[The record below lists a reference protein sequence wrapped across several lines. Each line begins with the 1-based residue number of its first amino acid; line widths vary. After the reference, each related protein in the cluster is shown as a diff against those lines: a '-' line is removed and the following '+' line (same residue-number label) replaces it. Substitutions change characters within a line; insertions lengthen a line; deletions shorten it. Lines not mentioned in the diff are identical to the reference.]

1 MKVGAGCTAA
11 AAGIGFVLA
20 GALPVQAA
28 PQGDSKVWICIYL
41 GNDLKP
47 GENASRVDSSSLSL
61 DPTQIRVG
69 NSFPTGQNTR
79 VIISLDE
86 TRPSNACPPQLTP
99 GGGGGDNGGGQTDP
113 GTGGGDNGGGQ
124 TDPGDNG
131 GGQTDPGT
139 KPPSTPS
146 KPAPTVVSAEHSKAK
161 PPAKGGLS
169 VAAPHTGGSGEAPAA
184 PSNTVIGGG
193 LLFAALGLFSRN
205 VLGGRKSE
213 PDGTN

>member
-1 MKVGAGCTAA
+1 MSSTTSTTNARRAMKVGAGCTAA

-41 GNDLKP
+41 GNELKP

-113 GTGGGDNGGGQ
+113 GTGGG
-124 TDPGDNG
+124 
-131 GGQTDPGT
+131 QTDPGT

-146 KPAPTVVSAEHSKAK
+146 KPAPTVVSAEHSTAK

-205 VLGGRKSE
+205 VLGGRKGG
-213 PDGTN
+213 PDSTN

>member
-41 GNDLKP
+41 GNELKP

-113 GTGGGDNGGGQ
+113 GTGGG
-124 TDPGDNG
+124 
-131 GGQTDPGT
+131 QTDPGT

-146 KPAPTVVSAEHSKAK
+146 KPAPTVVSAEHSTAK

-205 VLGGRKSE
+205 VLGGRKGG
-213 PDGTN
+213 PDSTN